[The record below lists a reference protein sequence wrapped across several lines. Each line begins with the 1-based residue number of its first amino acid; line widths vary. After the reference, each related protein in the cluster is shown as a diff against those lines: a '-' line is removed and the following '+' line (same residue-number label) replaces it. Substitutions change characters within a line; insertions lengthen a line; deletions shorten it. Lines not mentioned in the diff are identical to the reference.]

1 MARRRSSSWGN
12 FRTAAAPAVTLS
24 LFLFA
29 PAELAVAQR
38 KPARP
43 AEQTSTPKETIDKRQ
58 LELRGL
64 EDTIR
69 TSAEQRRKIEAE
81 LETLRHDRA
90 RLNAALIETT
100 AAASKAETRTAE
112 LEKQLGE
119 QLRQEAALVKSL
131 DARRVVMVELLAALQ
146 RLGRNPP
153 PAMMVAPDDAL
164 KAVRA
169 AMMLSGV
176 LPELREEARILAA
189 DLQELSAVRKRI
201 AAEQTQLS
209 SQLKTLA
216 GERVRL
222 ASLVEARQKSLED
235 VNSALASERK
245 RTGELARQAA
255 TLKDLITRMEG
266 EIASARRAA
275 EAAQAAEQ
283 KRQQTAA
290 LPPGTALGRPASPFS
305 DPSRLA
311 PAVAFAEAK
320 GLLPLPVS
328 GEVARKFGEKDAFGA
343 DEKGISI
350 VSPPR
355 AAVAS
360 PSDGWIAYA
369 GPYRAYG
376 QLLIVNA
383 GGGYYIVLAGMDRIN
398 VEVGQFVL
406 SGEPVA
412 AMGEGSGRSA
422 AAVAIGAGQPVL
434 YVEFRK
440 DGAAIDPGP
449 WWVKP
454 DLQKVRG

>member
-1 MARRRSSSWGN
+1 MARRRTSIRRIDQPVALVAVALACSLVLSSDIA
-12 FRTAAAPAVTLS
+12 F
-24 LFLFA
+24 
-29 PAELAVAQR
+29 AQR
-38 KPARP
+38 KPSQ
-43 AEQTSTPKETIDKRQ
+43 QTTPQETIDKRQ

-69 TSAEQRRKIEAE
+69 ASSEQRRKFEAE

-100 AAASKAETRTAE
+100 AAARKAESRIVV
-112 LEKQLGE
+112 LEKQLE
-119 QLRQEAALVKSL
+119 AQLGQEAALIRSL
-131 DARRVVMVELLAALQ
+131 DARRAVMVKLLAALQ

-153 PAMMVAPDDAL
+153 PALLASPDDAL

-201 AAEQTQLS
+201 AAEQSELS
-209 SQLKTLA
+209 GQLKTLA

-222 ASLVEARQKSLED
+222 ASLVEARQKSVEEI
-235 VNSALASERK
+235 NSALASERK
-245 RTGELARQAA
+245 KIGEMARQAA

-266 EIASARRAA
+266 EIASAQRAA
-275 EAAQAAEQ
+275 EAARAAEQ
-283 KRQQTAA
+283 KRQQTAT
-290 LPPGTALGRPASPFS
+290 LPPGMAMGKPVSPFS

-311 PAVAFAEAK
+311 PAIAFAEAK

-328 GEVARKFGEKDAFGA
+328 GELARKFGEKDAFGA
-343 DEKGISI
+343 EEKGISI
-350 VSPPR
+350 VSPAG

-360 PSDGWIAYA
+360 PSDGWISYA

-383 GGGYYIVLAGMDRIN
+383 GGGYYIVLAGMERIN

-440 DGAAIDPGP
+440 DGVAIDPGP